1 MPSRSTQSATF
12 FQRLRHTIQQT
23 ATKLRRSVLLY
34 GNQQVDDDVLVSL
47 IREEIRERFTHTAAI
62 GITAQA
68 GVLTLTGPVMADE
81 HAALVAYLRRFR
93 GVQAVNDY
101 LRTQRQRGDL
111 PDIQGGSSGLGE
123 DTDT

>member
-1 MPSRSTQSATF
+1 MPSQSTQTTSV
-12 FQRLRHTIQQT
+12 FQQLRHLLQQT
-23 ATKLRRSVLLY
+23 ATKLKRSVLLF
-34 GNQQVDDDVLVSL
+34 GQRQVDDELLVSL
-47 IREEIRERFTHTAAI
+47 IQEDIRGRFTHTAAI
-62 GITAQA
+62 TITAQD

-81 HAALVAYLRRFR
+81 HAALVAHLRGFR

-111 PDIQGGSSGLGE
+111 PDLQGGSSGADD